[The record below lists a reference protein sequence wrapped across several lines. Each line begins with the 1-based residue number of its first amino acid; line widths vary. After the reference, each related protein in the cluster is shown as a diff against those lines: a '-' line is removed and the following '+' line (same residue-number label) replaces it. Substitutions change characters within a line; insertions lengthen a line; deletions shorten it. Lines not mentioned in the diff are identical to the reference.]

1 MFGKLCPIKKM
12 FLIGGGLHPPSQHMV
27 LYGYIPLGFL
37 LTSDGAPNLGP
48 EKVQVGR
55 DQNRTVGLG

>member
-1 MFGKLCPIKKM
+1 M